1 MTAGVAPAEREYRF
15 TREDFDRVRALI
27 HAHAGIALAAS
38 KEELVYSRLARR
50 LRATGLRSFGEYL
63 ATLQSDAAE
72 WEAFVNALTTNLTSF
87 FREAHHFPVL
97 AGLLR
102 DRAQRPVRLWCAA
115 ASTGEEPY
123 SMAITAIETLGAAAA
138 DNVHILATDIDTQVL
153 AKASTGIYAQ
163 ERVERLSAER
173 LRRFFLRG
181 TGANAG
187 KVKVRPELRR
197 MITLRRQNLL
207 DARWESTGPFDAIF
221 CRNVLIYFDRPT
233 QQRVLQRFAAVLAPD
248 GLLFVGHS
256 EALHHAANLFRLR
269 GRTVYEPLRQA
280 VEA

>member
-1 MTAGVAPAEREYRF
+1 VTTGTAPSGREYAF
-15 TREDFDRVRALI
+15 THEDFERVRTLI

-87 FREAHHFPVL
+87 FREEHHFPVL
-97 AGLLR
+97 AELLR
-102 DRAQRPVRLWCAA
+102 ERGQRPVHLWCAA

-123 SMAITAIETLGAAAA
+123 SMAITAIEALGPAAG
-138 DNVHILATDIDTQVL
+138 NVQILATDIDTQVL
-153 AKASTGIYAQ
+153 AKANAGVYAH
-163 ERVERLSAER
+163 ERVERLSEAR

-207 DARWESTGPFDAIF
+207 DTRWESTGPFDAIF
-221 CRNVLIYFDRPT
+221 CRNVLIYFDRQT
-233 QQRVLQRFAAVLAPD
+233 QQRVLQRFATVLAPD

-256 EALHHAANLFRLR
+256 EALHHAVGLFRLR
-269 GRTVYEPLRQA
+269 GRTVYEPARQA